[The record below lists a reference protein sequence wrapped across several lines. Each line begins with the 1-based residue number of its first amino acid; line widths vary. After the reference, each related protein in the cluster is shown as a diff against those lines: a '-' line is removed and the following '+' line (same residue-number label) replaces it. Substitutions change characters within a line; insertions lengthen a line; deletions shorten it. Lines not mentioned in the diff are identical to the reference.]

1 MKNAAILL
9 WVFLFHVQLSSGQD
23 TISYSVSFPNAIH
36 HEAVISINL
45 KNISEQSIKAF
56 MSKSSPG
63 RYAIHNFAKNIYNV
77 KALNGNGKSL
87 PIKMVAPGTWLVNDA
102 SGDVTIEYTLYA
114 NNADGTYSGI
124 DADFALLN
132 IPSSLMWLEH
142 LTENP
147 IKISF
152 KVPNSRWKIATQL
165 LMLDSAKHTYF
176 APNLQYLMDSPCLLG
191 DLRILKPE
199 AGDGQEIQ
207 LAILAEGDDKEL
219 ESLKI
224 LTEKVI
230 HEQQAVFGNL
240 PTFENGKYTFLCGFG
255 PGFRGDGME
264 HRNSTVV
271 TDAQTLPGN
280 QMDFI
285 GSISHEFFHIWNVE
299 RIRPASLETFDFMGQ
314 NMCSELWFA
323 EGFTSYY
330 AELTLCRSGIID
342 EARYIG
348 YLGSLINYCVNVPG
362 RKYGSPVHMSEM
374 ATFTDPTIA
383 IDETNFHNTY
393 LSYYRY
399 GELIALALDLSLRT
413 KFKDLGLD
421 NLMKAMW
428 LKYGDEGKPYENA
441 GIEQTLAEVCGNS
454 AFAKSFFEKYIY
466 SNELPDFEELF
477 DQFGLKLI
485 KKNPGRPGLDLVRFK
500 FEGDTAT
507 LISSPMEGS
516 GLYDA
521 GVNRGDLILGIDGQP
536 VTSYP
541 ELNFIIGT
549 RKIGD
554 ELSVDYVHHG
564 KLKKGTFK
572 VKEDAQLTLI
582 PKERFSI
589 KVNEEEVSRKI
600 NWLKTRN

>member
-1 MKNAAILL
+1 
-9 WVFLFHVQLSSGQD
+9 
-23 TISYSVSFPNAIH
+23 
-36 HEAVISINL
+36 
-45 KNISEQSIKAF
+45 
-56 MSKSSPG
+56 
-63 RYAIHNFAKNIYNV
+63 
-77 KALNGNGKSL
+77 
-87 PIKMVAPGTWLVNDA
+87 
-102 SGDVTIEYTLYA
+102 
-114 NNADGTYSGI
+114 
-124 DADFALLN
+124 
-132 IPSSLMWLEH
+132 
-142 LTENP
+142 
-147 IKISF
+147 
-152 KVPNSRWKIATQL
+152 
-165 LMLDSAKHTYF
+165 
-176 APNLQYLMDSPCLLG
+176 MDSPCLLG

-207 LAILAEGDDKEL
+207 LAIFAEGDDKEL

-230 HEQQAVFGNL
+230 HEQKAVFGSL

-299 RIRPASLETFDFMGQ
+299 RIRPASLEPFDFMGQ

-428 LKYGDEGKPYENA
+428 LKYGDERNPYDNA

-485 KKNPGRPGLDLVRFK
+485 KKNSGRPGLDLVRFK

-549 RKIGD
+549 RKMGD

-564 KLKKGTFK
+564 KLKKGAFK

-589 KVNEEEVSRKI
+589 KVNEEEVTRKI